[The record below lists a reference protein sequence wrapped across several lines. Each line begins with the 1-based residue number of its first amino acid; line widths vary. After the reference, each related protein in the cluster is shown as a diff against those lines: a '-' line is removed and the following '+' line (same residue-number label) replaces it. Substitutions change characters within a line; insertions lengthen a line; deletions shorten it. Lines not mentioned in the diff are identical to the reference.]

1 MLARRSLLSPFRRLC
16 TTLASEPVAS
26 SSTSAIQRHGAGDKV
41 VNLNVGGK
49 SFITLRSTLA
59 ESPTLREYVERAEA
73 NLEFSKDGATFID
86 RDPTHFPIVLAH
98 MRNKCEGLGLSL
110 TLGATRHKTTVSLP
124 KDHATLGELLLEAK
138 HYQLP
143 ELEKRICKRYFVT
156 SLISQLGVGN
166 PFEAFA
172 RGATALRGV
181 LLAVVGGS
189 GIAVSMTDDSGSRSS
204 SSDDVLSAVKERA
217 QAAVDRFVRGG
228 GDGAEGGGE
237 RR

>member
-1 MLARRSLLSPFRRLC
+1 MHRRSETRLRAASAGSTMLARRSLLSPFRRL
-16 TTLASEPVAS
+16 
-26 SSTSAIQRHGAGDKV
+26 
-41 VNLNVGGK
+41 
-49 SFITLRSTLA
+49 
-59 ESPTLREYVERAEA
+59 
-73 NLEFSKDGATFID
+73 
-86 RDPTHFPIVLAH
+86 
-98 MRNKCEGLGLSL
+98 GLGRSL
-110 TLGATRHKTTVSLP
+110 TMGATRHTTTVSLP